1 MDEKTLEFQTID
13 RASNPVLYKDK
24 GSKFFA
30 YAFPIINEIDVKRFI
45 TILKEKHKTAG
56 HFCYAYRFGA
66 SRSVFKVSDD
76 GEPKNSAGMPIL
88 GQLQARN
95 LTNTLLV
102 VVRYFGGTKLGIG
115 GLISAYRTAAKYCL
129 DDCEITTLYIK
140 KTIIVRFSYDALSHV
155 MRIKKIYNLKIIEQH
170 QELDCWLKI
179 LVKKKDLEV
188 VKSAFKTHY
197 KIELEILND

>member
-30 YAFPIINEIDVKRFI
+30 YAFPIINESDVKRFI

-66 SRSVFKVSDD
+66 SGSVFKVSDD

-129 DDCEITTLYIK
+129 DDSEITTLYIK

-155 MRIKKIYNLKIIEQH
+155 MRIIKTYNLKIIEQH

-179 LVKKKDLEV
+179 LVKKRDLEV

>member
-30 YAFPIINEIDVKRFI
+30 YAFPIINESDVKRFI

-66 SRSVFKVSDD
+66 SGSVFKVSDD

-129 DDCEITTLYIK
+129 DDSEITTLYIK
-140 KTIIVRFSYDALSHV
+140 KTIIVRFYYDALSHV
-155 MRIKKIYNLKIIEQH
+155 MRIIKTYNLKIIEQH

-179 LVKKKDLEV
+179 LVKKR
-188 VKSAFKTHY
+188 
-197 KIELEILND
+197 I

>member
-179 LVKKKDLEV
+179 LVKKRDLEV

>member
-30 YAFPIINEIDVKRFI
+30 YAFPIINESDVKRFI

-66 SRSVFKVSDD
+66 SGSVFKVSDD

-129 DDCEITTLYIK
+129 DDSEITTLYIK

-155 MRIKKIYNLKIIEQH
+155 MRIIKIYNLKIIEQH

-179 LVKKKDLEV
+179 LVKKRDLEV